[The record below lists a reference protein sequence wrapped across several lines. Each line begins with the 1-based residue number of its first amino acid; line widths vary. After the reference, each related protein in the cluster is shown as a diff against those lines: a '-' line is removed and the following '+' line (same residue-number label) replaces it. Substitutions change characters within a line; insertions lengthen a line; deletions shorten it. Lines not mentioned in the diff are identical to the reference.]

1 MQYCCCVIQIYQQ
14 WWCSSKHTPKC
25 SLFIQFLTQMKSFSL
40 LRVSL
45 FSIHTLHRPSLL
57 AFHMVAT
64 RKKTTTTTIEQET
77 EVKKRAHSPEQEESE
92 EATTVVKKAKV
103 TKKKASAWTPFDPSL
118 PNNMAFPTEFKI
130 PEKPDNSI
138 KIASYN
144 VAGLAACIKKGFNA
158 YVDAEDA
165 DIVCIQEHK
174 QNAPLSTAVN
184 DKVYKYRYWAI
195 DEKKGYGE

>member
-1 MQYCCCVIQIYQQ
+1 
-14 WWCSSKHTPKC
+14 
-25 SLFIQFLTQMKSFSL
+25 MKYFSL

-45 FSIHTLHRPSLL
+45 FSVSTLHRPSLL

-64 RKKTTTTTIEQET
+64 RKNTTTITVQQEK
-77 EVKKRAHSPEQEESE
+77 VVAKRALSPEQEADEQ
-92 EATTVVKKAKV
+92 AVKKAKV
-103 TKKKASAWTPFDPSL
+103 TKKKANAWTPFDPSL
-118 PNNMAFPTEFKI
+118 PNNMTFPTEFNI
-130 PEKPDNSI
+130 PEKPANSI

-158 YVDAEDA
+158 YIDAEDA

-195 DEKKGYGE
+195 DEKKGYGEWMQSGVAVQYD